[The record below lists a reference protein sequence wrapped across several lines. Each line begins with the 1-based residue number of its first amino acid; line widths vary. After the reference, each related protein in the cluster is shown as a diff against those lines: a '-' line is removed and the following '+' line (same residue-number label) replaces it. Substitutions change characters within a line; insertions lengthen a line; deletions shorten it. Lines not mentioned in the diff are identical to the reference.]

1 MVGYQNKRKHQRK
14 TNIYF
19 IPKEKEIYCCFR
31 KGSMTVGTGI
41 GMLFFGITVSVVVL
55 FVIIKAIEVTDN
67 ERINRDKD

>member
-1 MVGYQNKRKHQRK
+1 
-14 TNIYF
+14 
-19 IPKEKEIYCCFR
+19 
-31 KGSMTVGTGI
+31 MTVGTGI